1 MEKKINVAN
10 EEKAIDSM
18 INLLDFNGK
27 IEIEIRRVIEKIGF
41 KEFFIVIDLLNF
53 TDDVKEK
60 IKILKEVGDKYEK

>member
-1 MEKKINVAN
+1 
-10 EEKAIDSM
+10 M
-18 INLLDFNGK
+18 INLLDLNEK
-27 IEIEIRRVIEKIGF
+27 IEKEVRRVIEKIGF